1 MRIKKEFKNPAQ
13 EQNIWVEAGEI
24 FFYSVEL
31 KCHWI
36 VDR

>member
-24 FFYSVEL
+24 FFFTV
-31 KCHWI
+31 WN
-36 VDR
+36 